1 MDRRAFIAGSG
12 ALFAAPLAAWAQHG
26 AKLPRIG
33 LLANNQ
39 SPHLVA
45 FEQGLS
51 ELGYIEGR
59 SILVERRIA
68 DGQSHRLPALAA
80 QLVGFP
86 VDLIVAPDPPSTLAA
101 KGATKTIP
109 VVMRSSDDPVQA
121 GLVASLAKPGGNITG
136 VYSLLA
142 ELEPKRLELL
152 KEAVPS
158 MRRVGALW
166 NPGFAANQVRWK
178 RLESAARQLG
188 LSLESV
194 EASSL
199 AGLDAAF
206 RGAVSARVDALITLR
221 NPVVVVHQRRVVE
234 LAARSR
240 LPVIYDERE
249 FVEAGGLMA
258 YGAKLDDLYRRTATY
273 VDKILKGAKPGDI
286 PVEQATKFEL
296 AINLKTAKA
305 LGLTIPQS
313 LLLRADQVIE

>member
-1 MDRRAFIAGSG
+1 
-12 ALFAAPLAAWAQHG
+12 
-26 AKLPRIG
+26 
-33 LLANNQ
+33 
-39 SPHLVA
+39 
-45 FEQGLS
+45 
-51 ELGYIEGR
+51 
-59 SILVERRIA
+59 
-68 DGQSHRLPALAA
+68 LAA
-80 QLVGFP
+80 QLVGLP
-86 VDLIVAPDPPSTLAA
+86 VDLIVAPDPPSALAA

-121 GLVASLAKPGGNITG
+121 GLVVSLGKPGGNITG

-152 KEAVPS
+152 KEAVPAL
-158 MRRVGALW
+158 RRVGALW
-166 NPGFAANQVRWK
+166 NPGFAGNQVRWK

-194 EASSL
+194 EARSL

-206 RGAVSARVDALITLR
+206 RGAVAARVDALITLR

-273 VDKILKGAKPGDI
+273 VDKILKGARPGDLPI
-286 PVEQATKFEL
+286 EQATKFEL
-296 AINLKTAKA
+296 VLNMKTAKT
-305 LGLTIPQS
+305 LGLKIPQP